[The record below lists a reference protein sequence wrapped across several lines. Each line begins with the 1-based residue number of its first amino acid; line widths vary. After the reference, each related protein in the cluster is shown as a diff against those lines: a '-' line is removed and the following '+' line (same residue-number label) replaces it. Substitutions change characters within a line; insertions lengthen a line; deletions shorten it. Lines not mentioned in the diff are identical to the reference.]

1 MWGARVLFLTWTMYT
16 MTRRTARY
24 RYSYILFNVNKRRIL
39 KKCYSFYCVKHVLN
53 VFCSV
58 GEHRSLRKRKTR
70 SWLINLCNHTG
81 LPRKATNV
89 KTHTWALPRVRRK
102 HRQQCRRKYLNIIS
116 LSVHGNDVLLRY
128 EAIQLKA
135 DRTRSNVS
143 LHSWRWG
150 RFSDVI
156 IPLIIY
162 TTFGI
167 PLLKIKFSMI

>member
-1 MWGARVLFLTWTMYT
+1 MVMFLTL
-16 MTRRTARY
+16 TRLDVRSDIGVYCLT
-24 RYSYILFNVNKRRIL
+24 SINDVFLCTV
-39 KKCYSFYCVKHVLN
+39 YSFYLVKHVLN
-53 VFCSV
+53 VFFSV
-58 GEHRSLRKRKTR
+58 GYIINKTR

-102 HRQQCRRKYLNIIS
+102 HRQQCRRKYFNIIS

-156 IPLIIY
+156 IPLIHIQL
-162 TTFGI
+162 F
-167 PLLKIKFSMI
+167 LFLC